1 MQITVNDGAPQLD
14 TIANRTVEAGNR
26 LQILL
31 QASDGNAN
39 DALTYE
45 LVTAPA
51 GATLNPA
58 PLIDWVPTIAQAG
71 RHTFTARV
79 TDANGNATT
88 TSFQVDVVHVN
99 KPPQLAPPGKPDPW
113 RSARRSR
120 AP

>member
-1 MQITVNDGAPQLD
+1 MSSLRPPT
-14 TIANRTVEAGNR
+14 
-26 LQILL
+26 
-31 QASDGNAN
+31 
-39 DALTYE
+39 
-45 LVTAPA
+45 

-99 KPPQLAPPGKPDPW
+99 KPPQLAPQASLTMAIGTGVRANPDSE
-113 RSARRSR
+113 RSGRRRRTGLR
-120 AP
+120 AGGGPERA